1 MKDKTESTLRAVL
14 NRDEAG
20 YRAGLESLQPGAGS
34 HGRTVLTIY
43 LSKTALHI
51 RTLKDPDFAATAPVR
66 FWAMRAEPISLNW
79 GPDFANRFTKEESVT
94 LWDRFEGLDSMLQ
107 DDVEMF
113 EPAFQS
119 GPMHYY
125 FNDLP
130 EGADAES
137 FIASWASG

>member
-1 MKDKTESTLRAVL
+1 METGS
-14 NRDEAG
+14 RDSIAC
-20 YRAGLESLQPGAGS
+20 S
-34 HGRTVLTIY
+34 RTTW
-43 LSKTALHI
+43 
-51 RTLKDPDFAATAPVR
+51 RC
-66 FWAMRAEPISLNW
+66 
-79 GPDFANRFTKEESVT
+79 
-94 LWDRFEGLDSMLQ
+94 
-107 DDVEMF
+107 F

>member
-1 MKDKTESTLRAVL
+1 M
-14 NRDEAG
+14 
-20 YRAGLESLQPGAGS
+20 
-34 HGRTVLTIY
+34 
-43 LSKTALHI
+43 
-51 RTLKDPDFAATAPVR
+51 RTLKDPDFAVTAPVR
-66 FWAMRAEPISLNW
+66 FRAKRPEPISLNW
-79 GPDFANRFTKEESVT
+79 GPDFADRFTKEESVT
-94 LWDRFEGLDSMLQ
+94 LWDRFEGLDTMLQ

-130 EGADAES
+130 EGADAER